1 MQQQFSPDQKTFL
14 NFAETHR
21 VVLNQ
26 IFRQSL
32 SHLAC
37 GHSSILD
44 NHPRVFDFD
53 VFDFG
58 KATLFP
64 YTKFSFQLKQL

>member
-53 VFDFG
+53 VKRRYF
-58 KATLFP
+58 LIRNLV
-64 YTKFSFQLKQL
+64 FS